1 MKCHPREGEDLDV
14 RLRGHDECD
23 KKGPARVR
31 RVFFI
36 GGIEEAF
43 LVGLCLDRRT
53 VRKSEVDLL
62 RVLWPLGRLIY

>member
-1 MKCHPREGEDLDV
+1 MNCHPREGEDLDV

-43 LVGLCLDRRT
+43 LVGLCLDWRT
-53 VRKSEVDLL
+53 VRKPEVGLL
-62 RVLWPLGRLIY
+62 RVLWPLGRLNY